1 MGTELEQFAVL
12 SQFGSL
18 QHCKKKKSIYL
29 SIYLSIYIYILE
41 LSND

>member
-18 QHCKKKKSIYL
+18 QHCKKKNIYL
-29 SIYLSIYIYILE
+29 SIYLYIY
-41 LSND
+41 